1 MIGQLTFDKILGW
14 MFTPTNLQIQKRQM
28 GKHKNKA
35 KHSIAFLFTR
45 KAKQIIVQI
54 GRNAPYQFTFQL
66 MSYKTP
72 TLIYRLRRFTLLLP
86 GVIHHWPS
94 SRTPRIQ
101 SRPFFCHPQC
111 FIHEGVFLDPR
122 APLFVSFCR
131 GARRGE
137 AVRRSYRDN
146 RCHQSHHDHH
156 HQEEQNHD
164 PHHLW
169 L

>member
-1 MIGQLTFDKILGW
+1 MIGQLTFDKILGRACLLQLICKSKKGKW
-14 MFTPTNLQIQKRQM
+14 GSTKTKQNITLPFFTL
-28 GKHKNKA
+28 KA
-35 KHSIAFLFTR
+35 KHM
-45 KAKQIIVQI
+45 IVQLLRPI
-54 GRNAPYQFTFQL
+54 RHQPW
-66 MSYKTP
+66 
-72 TLIYRLRRFTLLLP
+72 YRLRRFTLLLP

-156 HQEEQNHD
+156 HQGEQNHD
-164 PHHLW
+164 HYHLW